1 MNPDIIK
8 VENLV
13 FTCKLSSRLNL
24 RDVTTKSRGKCS
36 YNPKKFAA
44 AIQRYSDPK
53 IAVLMFSPGK
63 FVCTGSKKDDQ
74 AIFIVDDVVSGLKEN
89 GYDSIYIERFDIQN
103 VVCRALLGVPIDC
116 DLLAAER
123 SGECNYEPDLFPGV
137 VMRYEPIKPVTV
149 LVFKSGKMV
158 LTGAKSETEARSHF
172 NTLYEIIKKY
182 IRPTIYVQDNIF
194 GQRINVI
201 NNLVK
206 EEIFE
211 NPIKSEIIKNEI
223 IKNEIIEVKQEFI
236 EPEYEY
242 PSITKKIRTEN
253 IEDEQITNKRPSI
266 VERKYMVTTPIK
278 RPTQIQKPQTNENQC
293 IYCHKYCLRKYGPD
307 DIAYENICCIC
318 LHSEDT
324 IHEANEAN
332 KLCDW
337 CKSTYKFRFGDIFYS
352 K

>member
-63 FVCTGSKKDDQ
+63 FVCTGSKTDEQ
-74 AIFIVDDVVSGLKEN
+74 AIFIVDDVVTGLRDN
-89 GYDSIYIERFDIQN
+89 GYDFIYIERFNIQN

-137 VMRYEPIKPVTV
+137 VMRHEPIKPVTV

-182 IRPTIYVQDNIF
+182 IRPVVYIQDNIF
-194 GQRINVI
+194 GQRTNII
-201 NNLVK
+201 NNLIK
-206 EEIFE
+206 EEVLE
-211 NPIKSEIIKNEI
+211 NPIKSEI

-242 PSITKKIRTEN
+242 PVITKKIRTEN
-253 IEDEQITNKRPSI
+253 IEDEQTTSTTKRPSI
-266 VERKYMVTTPIK
+266 VERKYTVTTPIK
-278 RPTQIQKPQTNENQC
+278 HPTKIQEQQTNDNQC
-293 IYCHKYCLRKYGPD
+293 IYCHKYCSRKNNPD

-324 IHEANEAN
+324 IHEANESN
-332 KLCDW
+332 TLCEW
-337 CKSTYKFRFGDIFYS
+337 CKYTYKFKFGDIFYS